1 MTNVPPNVPPIVQ
14 PNPAPPSPHSLVQ
27 TLFLRVL
34 LPLALATA
42 ALAAAVGTFHLLN
55 RIDNSPAD
63 YTKHAGTI
71 QLLAVVAAGFTVP
84 VCIAGWDHTQRTLR
98 RAARFAAYALATT
111 LVLWGAPVPFAIQRI
126 LLFAAL
132 LIAAALFAIATL
144 APAATSLFRRT
155 SYTTPGAAPFLAA
168 FAAYTT
174 AAAALLLMK
183 LNGLGWAYA
192 ID

>member
-1 MTNVPPNVPPIVQ
+1 MPNIP
-14 PNPAPPSPHSLVQ
+14 PNPAPPSPASLVH
-27 TLFLRVL
+27 TLVLPIL

-42 ALAAAVGTFHLLN
+42 ALAAAVGTFHILN
-55 RIDNSPAD
+55 RIDNSPTD
-63 YTKHAGTI
+63 YTKHADTI
-71 QLLAVVAAGFTVP
+71 QLLAVIAAGCTVP
-84 VCIAGWDHTQRTLR
+84 VCIAGWEHTQRTLR
-98 RAARFAAYALATT
+98 RASRFAAYSLATT

-132 LIAAALFAIATL
+132 LIAAALFVIATL

-155 SYTTPGAAPFLAA
+155 AYTAPKTAPFLAA

-174 AAAALLLMK
+174 AATVLLLMK
-183 LNGLGWAYA
+183 LNGLAWAYA